1 MSEISA
7 GIQGSLQT
15 QERLTDRGRQTEFGS
30 HELVQAGASGLSFES
45 VVALGEQLTKQQ
57 LNTVLVSSQPLPTE
71 LLAAAWQQ
79 GNLPVLGQ
87 VRLGPTSHDWFPAT
101 IRVIPNQGIPS
112 LELYIA
118 MVTQAMLEASQ
129 HGKHTD
135 GQLALAA
142 ATAAAPQ
149 FLFGL
154 SGGLRSEH
162 CSSNGAYVAT
172 LEAGHATPLVT
183 VFESFANRERPGQTT
198 AATQAV
204 FRERGTEITVSGASH
219 LHGHSLTEQGKQ
231 SVVRAAAQTRLA
243 GGVMVQ
249 RLSWNELCQQ
259 AGKFA
264 VYVPTKLDE
273 ISGQPRLIDAF
284 ETLSGGTGV
293 LPDLGLVAVSLGFTT
308 EVVGESQRE
317 QQVEKLLSPA
327 IADTPLIAL
336 LNS

>member
-1 MSEISA
+1 MTELFG
-7 GIQGSLQT
+7 GIQTGKLAHD
-15 QERLTDRGRQTEFGS
+15 RLADHGRQTEFGS

-45 VVALGEQLTKQQ
+45 VVALGEQLTRQN
-57 LNTVLVSSQPLPTE
+57 LNTVLVSTKPLPAE
-71 LLAAAWQQ
+71 LLATAWQR

-87 VRLGPTSHDWFPAT
+87 VRLGPASHDWFPAT
-101 IRVIPNQGIPS
+101 LRITPNQGTPS
-112 LELYIA
+112 LELYVA
-118 MVTQAMLEASQ
+118 MVTQDMLEASQ

-142 ATAAAPQ
+142 ATATAPQ

-154 SGGLRSEH
+154 SGGLRAEH

-183 VFESFANRERPGQTT
+183 VFESFANRQRPGQPS

-204 FRERGTEITVSGASH
+204 LQERGGGITVSGASH
-219 LHGHSLTEQGKQ
+219 LHGHSLSEQGKL
-231 SVVRAAAQTRLA
+231 SVVGAAAQTGLA
-243 GGVMVQ
+243 GGITVV
-249 RLSWNELCQQ
+249 RLTWDELRQQ

-273 ISGQPRLIDAF
+273 VSGQPRLVDAI

-308 EVVGESQRE
+308 EVVGDGQRE
-317 QQVEKLLSPA
+317 QQVEKLLNPT
-327 IADTPLIAL
+327 IAETPLIEL
-336 LNS
+336 INS